1 MAQDADSGAGALRP
15 DEDPLAGV
23 DWDGIVRG
31 LDRFRGGDL
40 SARLPSPPPGTK
52 VAEVCGIV
60 NELLAQ
66 VQADQDR
73 IRDESMELAMGLSE
87 HLSTLAQARSGDLSV
102 RAAETS
108 PLDLVARVGKELNA
122 VLATLEQT
130 VKKEQEHSD
139 YLQERTQHLLG
150 VLSATAAGETGQR
163 AAVVSSDDEMGKL
176 CAGINTM
183 LDAKE
188 QAMEELHRTS
198 LEIGIGV
205 SDFLAT
211 LQAATAGDMTARPQL
226 AYDHE
231 AIGTLARVINKL
243 MAGLEKVTS
252 EIVEASD
259 QLDSASVELL
269 SSSQHQSKASSE
281 QAAALT
287 QSASSI
293 EELAVAAREIED
305 RAAEVHTMATDN
317 VAVAEQG
324 QQAVAASASAIEHI
338 GTSTN
343 EAAKRITALGEKS
356 MAITEVTEIIDGI
369 ASQTNLLAL
378 NAAIEAARAGD
389 AGRGFSV
396 VAVEIRKL
404 AENVVE
410 STKEIKGLIK
420 EIQDST
426 SASVLAT
433 EEVIKQVDRG
443 AELSA
448 QVAASL
454 DRMLEMLRANAESA
468 QAIQSSTSQQTA
480 ATDDMA
486 KTVKELT
493 GISQDAANAARESF
507 ESAQELSKL
516 AGNLRKSSEIFKRA
530 DGAKP

>member
-1 MAQDADSGAGALRP
+1 MVQESERSRRNRDAEDAEDADMHWDEIVSALT
-15 DEDPLAGV
+15 
-23 DWDGIVRG
+23 
-31 LDRFRGGDL
+31 RFRQGDLAARVPVTASGGKPAEVCRTLNEVLASVESDHARIQSESMELAVGLSEHLATLGQARAGDL
-40 SARLPSPPPGTK
+40 SAR
-52 VAEVCGIV
+52 A
-60 NELLAQ
+60 
-66 VQADQDR
+66 
-73 IRDESMELAMGLSE
+73 SE
-87 HLSTLAQARSGDLSV
+87 RSSL
-102 RAAETS
+102 E
-108 PLDLVARVGKELNA
+108 LVARVGTELNNVLSQLEEQVKQEKHTSEHLTNRSQQLLD
-122 VLATLEQT
+122 VLAQ
-130 VKKEQEHSD
+130 
-139 YLQERTQHLLG
+139 
-150 VLSATAAGETGQR
+150 TAAGT
-163 AAVVSSDDEMGKL
+163 
-176 CAGINTM
+176 AGIRAEITAADDVLDRLAKGINDM
-183 LDAKE
+183 LTAKE
-188 QAMEELHRTS
+188 AAMDELHRTS

-211 LQAATAGDMTARPQL
+211 LQAATAGDMSARAQL
-226 AYDHE
+226 NYDHE
-231 AIGTLARVINKL
+231 ALQTLAKVINRL
-243 MAGLEKVTS
+243 MEGLERVTS
-252 EIVEASD
+252 EIVTASD
-259 QLDSASVELL
+259 QLDSASVQLL

-287 QSASSI
+287 ESASSI

-305 RAAEVHTMATDN
+305 RAAEVFTMATDN
-317 VAVAEQG
+317 VAVAEKG
-324 QQAVAASASAIEHI
+324 QQAVEASARAIEQI
-338 GTSTN
+338 GASTG

-426 SASVLAT
+426 SASVMAT
-433 EEVIKQVDRG
+433 EQVIKQVDRG

-448 QVAASL
+448 EVASSL
-454 DRMLEMLRANAESA
+454 DQMLELLRANAESA
-468 QAIQSSTSQQTA
+468 QAIQSSTSQQTS

-493 GISQDAANAARESF
+493 SISQNAAKAARESF

-516 AGNLRKSSEIFKRA
+516 ASGMRTSSETFKASGPAR
-530 DGAKP
+530 G

>member
-1 MAQDADSGAGALRP
+1 MLETDD
-15 DEDPLAGV
+15 V
-23 DWDGIVRG
+23 NWDG
-31 LDRFRGGDL
+31 
-40 SARLPSPPPGTK
+40 A
-52 VAEVCGIV
+52 VAELRRFQRGELDARVPVPTDEGQAAEMCHAL
-60 NELLAQ
+60 NELLSTVAS
-66 VQADQDR
+66 DQER
-73 IRDESMELAMGLSE
+73 IRAESMELAMGLSE
-87 HLSTLAQARSGDLSV
+87 HLATLAQARAGDLSA
-102 RAAETS
+102 RASEHS
-108 PLDLVARVGKELNA
+108 SLELVAQVGAELNN
-122 VLATLEQT
+122 VLEQLEER
-130 VKKEQEHSD
+130 VSKEQLYSE
-139 YLQERTQHLLG
+139 YLHERTQHLLE
-150 VLSATAAGETGQR
+150 VLSHAAAGTTGQR
-163 AAVVSSDDEMGKL
+163 ATVQNPDDEMGKL

-183 LDAKE
+183 LAAKE
-188 QAMEELHRTS
+188 EAMEELHRTS

-211 LQAATAGDMTARPQL
+211 LQSATAGKMSARAQL
-226 AYDHE
+226 DYDHE
-231 AIGTLARVINKL
+231 ALATLARVINRL
-243 MAGLEKVTS
+243 MEGLEGVTS
-252 EIVEASD
+252 EIVQASD

-269 SSSQHQSKASSE
+269 NSSQHQSKASSE

-287 QSASSI
+287 QTASSI

-317 VAVAEQG
+317 VAVAESG
-324 QQAVAASASAIEHI
+324 QEAVRASAQAIEQI
-338 GTSTN
+338 GASTA

-426 SASVLAT
+426 SASVMAT
-433 EEVIKQVDRG
+433 EQVIKQVERG

-448 QVAASL
+448 EVGASL
-454 DRMLEMLRANAESA
+454 ERMLEMLRANAESA

-493 GISQDAANAARESF
+493 GISQNAAQAAREAF

-516 AGNLRKSSEIFKRA
+516 AGVLRQASETFKTSEPSN
-530 DGAKP
+530 G